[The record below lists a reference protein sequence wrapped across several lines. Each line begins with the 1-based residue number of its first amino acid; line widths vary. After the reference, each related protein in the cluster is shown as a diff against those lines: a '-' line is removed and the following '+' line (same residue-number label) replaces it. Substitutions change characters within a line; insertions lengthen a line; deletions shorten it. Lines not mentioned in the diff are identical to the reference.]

1 MSKFVHDAK
10 TQLEQLREE
19 IQRRIAGLDAGRGI
33 EIDSEE
39 ELAAFFEEIESEV
52 RREAGK

>member
-1 MSKFVHDAK
+1 MIENNKSVD
-10 TQLEQLREE
+10 ERYNQLREE